1 LSPRYPLRRR
11 KNTSQRY
18 RYISRQQ
25 PSLNVN
31 IYHANRVERF
41 VSPLQHQWTPLRRQ
55 IEINSKYKDLEVGA
69 AKLPEEL
76 VRPQSRTITCHNEHT
91 INQTSHEQ
99 EKTWKKQCSLVEVS
113 SKPMDHCRE
122 YILLLNNK

>member
-11 KNTSQRY
+11 KTISQRY
-18 RYISRQQ
+18 RHISRQQ

-55 IEINSKYKDLEVGA
+55 IGINSKYKDLEVDA
-69 AKLPEEL
+69 AKKF
-76 VRPQSRTITCHNEHT
+76 VRPQSKTITCHINEHT
-91 INQTSHEQ
+91 TNQTLHEQ
-99 EKTWKKQCSLVEVS
+99 EKTWKEQCSLVEVP
-113 SKPMDHCRE
+113 SKPMDHCPE
-122 YILLLNNK
+122 YILLLDKE